1 MVSPQIHLISY
12 VYSNYNSGGLWGT
25 SLVESVQEKIKRGS
39 RSLCLREQL
48 SLQWIARLWAMFLF
62 QLKSQPLEQGYFF
75 EITLTQNNSKSFY
88 SGCLK
93 VLLELGISLVF
104 LKIFQTVSSY
114 TLWAVLVLFIHILHN
129 KALNFWQAKQEEGPL
144 IWS

>member
-1 MVSPQIHLISY
+1 MVSSQIHLISY

-39 RSLCLREQL
+39 RSLRLREQL
-48 SLQWIARLWAMFLF
+48 TLQWIARLWAMFLF
-62 QLKSQPLEQGYFF
+62 QLISQPLEEGYFF
-75 EITLTQNNSKSFY
+75 EITLTQNKSKSFY
-88 SGCLK
+88 SSCLK

-114 TLWAVLVLFIHILHN
+114 TLWAVLVLFIRTLHN